1 MGSIN
6 ETRLDKTQH
15 TGERGDTPTL
25 LLKTGVGLVV
35 VGIGRRFNRKALSLL
50 AGFRNF
56 LRLRC
61 SGRVEASD
69 KTYTAVGASIK
80 AGPRV
85 TSAVGA

>member
-35 VGIGRRFNRKALSLL
+35 VGIGRRFKSSLSPIDLRLLHLPTGFTEEGL
-50 AGFRNF
+50 AGKN
-56 LRLRC
+56 
-61 SGRVEASD
+61 GAGV
-69 KTYTAVGASIK
+69 AVA
-80 AGPRV
+80 AW
-85 TSAVGA
+85 TL